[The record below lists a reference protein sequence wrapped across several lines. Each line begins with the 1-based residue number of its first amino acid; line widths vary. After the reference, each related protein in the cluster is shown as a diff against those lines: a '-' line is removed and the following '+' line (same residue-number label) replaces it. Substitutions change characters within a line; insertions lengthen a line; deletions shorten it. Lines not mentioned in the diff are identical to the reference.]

1 MASKLPG
8 MRFLDEGVGRL
19 DLKRGVIP
27 NHDTIVRVRWVGIYI
42 YIIFM
47 YIYICVCIFIYL
59 FIHTNVNTQI
69 YIYIFRPD
77 VNCRS
82 DNQTS
87 NTSVA
92 PTKWICNA
100 QPPKTKKTVRHQI
113 VDQMEMDRSVVNRKE
128 MANLGFR

>member
-1 MASKLPG
+1 M
-8 MRFLDEGVGRL
+8 
-19 DLKRGVIP
+19 
-27 NHDTIVRVRWVGIYI
+27 
-42 YIIFM
+42 
-47 YIYICVCIFIYL
+47 CVYFYL
-59 FIHTNVNTQI
+59 FIYTHKCKYTDI

>member
-1 MASKLPG
+1 MKP
-8 MRFLDEGVGRL
+8 
-19 DLKRGVIP
+19 
-27 NHDTIVRVRWVGIYI
+27 VRVRWVGIYI
-42 YIIFM
+42 YIIL
-47 YIYICVCIFIYL
+47 FIYL